1 MSTAEPPQ
9 GANLAPFGGSAA
21 REPEGPPRGRAGTGE
36 ARASVDPP
44 QAWGDHSSEERYA
57 FARDVARR
65 AGALALDYF
74 ENRERLTIELKG
86 PQDFVSHADRDVEA
100 LLRREIA
107 RAFPGDR
114 FLGEETA
121 DAFAGPIDGCWVVDP
136 IDGTHNFLR
145 GVPYWN
151 VAVAYVEQGG
161 ARIGVVFDPASGELY
176 HAARGEGGWCDDAS
190 GTTRLHAA
198 STQQLAGA
206 YVALGHHD
214 RTPSARYLEI
224 RRRMMERGVA
234 MRNFGSAALQ
244 LAHVARGR
252 LDAFVELSLSWWD
265 AVGGVLLVE
274 ESGGY
279 AAPFAPAAA
288 TAKASCI
295 ACAAG
300 IARELQALLKD

>member
-1 MSTAEPPQ
+1 MAD
-9 GANLAPFGGSAA
+9 A
-21 REPEGPPRGRAGTGE
+21 R
-36 ARASVDPP
+36 
-44 QAWGDHSSEERYA
+44 YL

-121 DAFAGPIDGCWVVDP
+121 DAFTGPIDGCWVVDP

-151 VAVAYVEQGG
+151 VALAYVEQGR
-161 ARIGVVFDPASGELY
+161 ATVGVVFDPVNGDLY
-176 HAARGEGGWCDDAS
+176 HAAQGEGAWCDDGS
-190 GTTRLHAA
+190 RTTRLQAA
-198 STQQLAGA
+198 STKALAGA

-214 RTPSARYLEI
+214 RAPSARYLEI

-234 MRNFGSAALQ
+234 VRNFGSAALQ

-274 ESGGY
+274 EAGGY
-279 AAPFAPAAA
+279 AAPFAPATP
-288 TAKASCI
+288 TAKASCV

-300 IARELQALLKD
+300 IAQELETLLRE